1 MMGKLDLL
9 KTLDEWNARPFLNC
23 CVDDP
28 NVQVRNWAPPVD
40 VYEDKEHVVV
50 EAQVPGLE
58 MNDVKISVNDR
69 TLLLEG
75 ERKHERTEDQG
86 NYHFREAHYG
96 SFARSFRLPNYVK
109 TNEATATYA
118 KGILTVKVPKQEQAK
133 PKLIP
138 VEVKS

>member
-9 KTLDEWNARPFLNC
+9 KTLDVWNTRPFLDC

-28 NVQVRNWAPPVD
+28 NVQAINWTPLVD

-50 EAQVPGLE
+50 EAQVPGIE

-69 TLLLEG
+69 MLRLEG

-109 TNEATATYA
+109 TDEATATYD
-118 KGILTVKVPKQEQAK
+118 KGVLTVKVPKQEQAK